1 MGETS
6 SKMVADTVSQ
16 TLEEFARQAGKHS
29 YGPAAIVALMSL
41 FVASGCAGGVAG
53 ALVFGLA
60 MVCCVVMVQS
70 WVPSVT
76 LDDGTGR
83 TSHIRGQEL
92 APLIQH
98 VGNLAPLMAGGP
110 QNARI
115 TAGSKR

>member
-1 MGETS
+1 
-6 SKMVADTVSQ
+6 
-16 TLEEFARQAGKHS
+16 
-29 YGPAAIVALMSL
+29 MSL

-76 LDDGTGR
+76 LGDGTGR
-83 TSHIRGQEL
+83 TIHIREHEL

-115 TAGSKR
+115 TAGSRR